1 MKRTIQ
7 SVVLASSLAL
17 GSAAFAQSDTAGAKM
32 QGQAEKME
40 GKAEKGMKQASKD
53 MKGMAQHMDFAIPT
67 DPKAFLERLHHT
79 NQSEI
84 KEAELAQQ
92 NSQNPDVKAYAQQMI
107 TEHTAADQKLMA
119 YAKSKNLKLA
129 EMPKPMNDMERKGM
143 AAHTAMM
150 AALKEMKG
158 MPFDSKYL
166 AGQVAAH
173 DMAIGKVMAAQSQM
187 KGADAELT
195 AMLSELSQKLP
206 HHREMAYSALGK
218 LGQQMKSHMGAT
230 GGSGEGA
237 SDATV
242 PTDATAPAPGSD
254 TGGSGAA
261 SDTAAG
267 SSTTPAPG
275 GDTSGSTAGSTT
287 DPK

>member
-7 SVVLASSLAL
+7 SVLLAGSLAV
-17 GSAAFAQSDTAGAKM
+17 GSAAFAQSDTGAEKM
-32 QGQAEKME
+32 QGQAQKME

-84 KEAELAQQ
+84 KEAQLAQQ
-92 NSQNPDVKAYAQQMI
+92 NSQNADVKTYAQQMI

-129 EMPKPMNDMERKGM
+129 DMPKPMNDMERKGM
-143 AAHTAMM
+143 AAHKATME
-150 AALKEMKG
+150 ALKEMKG

-166 AGQVAAH
+166 SGQVAAH
-173 DMAIGKVMAAQSQM
+173 DMAIGKVMAAQAEM
-187 KGADAELT
+187 KGADAEMT

-218 LGQQMKSHMGAT
+218 LAQQMKSHMGAT
-230 GGSGEGA
+230 GGSGESETTA
-237 SDATV
+237 
-242 PTDATAPAPGSD
+242 PTDATAPAPAPS
-254 TGGSGAA
+254 TGG
-261 SDTAAG
+261 
-267 SSTTPAPG
+267 
-275 GDTSGSTAGSTT
+275 GST
-287 DPK
+287 DPN